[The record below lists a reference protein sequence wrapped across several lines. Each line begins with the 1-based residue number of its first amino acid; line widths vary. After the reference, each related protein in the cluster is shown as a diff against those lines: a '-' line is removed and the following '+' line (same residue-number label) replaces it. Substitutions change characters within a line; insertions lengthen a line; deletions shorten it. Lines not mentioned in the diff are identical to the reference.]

1 MISKKNNDLNP
12 ISGNENTEIKQ
23 IFNPQNTVNGIR
35 YSLAESVI
43 QKGGKSKVHKMKT
56 SEVYFILEGNGILH
70 VENESVEIE
79 RYQSVFVPPFSSQYL
94 ENTGNTDLKV
104 LCIVDPAWKKEN
116 EIFEW
121 TNYVFILL
129 VDM

>member
-1 MISKKNNDLNP
+1 MISKKNKDLES
-12 ISGNENTEIKQ
+12 IFGNENTEIKQ

-43 QKGGKSKVHKMKT
+43 QKGGKSKAHKMKT

-79 RYQSVFVPPFSSQYL
+79 RYQSVFVPP
-94 ENTGNTDLKV
+94 GNIDLKV

-116 EIFEW
+116 EIFE
-121 TNYVFILL
+121 
-129 VDM
+129 

>member
-1 MISKKNNDLNP
+1 MISKKNKDLES
-12 ISGNENTEIKQ
+12 ISGNENTKIKQ
-23 IFNPQNTVNGIR
+23 IFNPENTVNGIR

-70 VENESVEIE
+70 LENESVEIE
-79 RYQSVFVPPFSSQYL
+79 RYQSVFVPQFSSQYL

-104 LCIVDPAWKKEN
+104 LCIVDPAWEKEN
-116 EIFEW
+116 EIFE
-121 TNYVFILL
+121 
-129 VDM
+129 